1 VTGESELRRS
11 VSEVSARIEEIIDA
25 AERAAESI
33 RGEAEAEAKRYL
45 AEREREADRMAEERA
60 RELGELA
67 EVLAER
73 ARYVSEQVE
82 GLSQALERT
91 VARMRAGG
99 MPSESSE
106 TGLELGG
113 DEPEA
118 RSASSPRVG
127 GGAEEPLLR
136 ATQMAVAGS
145 ERTEIERMLRREFG
159 VEDPNVIVDQILGR
173 PGS

>member
-1 VTGESELRRS
+1 VTGGSELRRS
-11 VSEVSARIEEIIDA
+11 VSEVTARIEEIIDA
-25 AERAAESI
+25 AERVAESI
-33 RGEAEAEAKRYL
+33 RAEAEAEATRYV

-82 GLSQALERT
+82 GLAQALERT
-91 VARMRAGG
+91 VASIRGSG
-99 MPSESSE
+99 MPSGS
-106 TGLELGG
+106 
-113 DEPEA
+113 PEA
-118 RSASSPRVG
+118 GLTGGEQPEPPSAHSPRSG

-159 VEDPNVIVDQILGR
+159 VEEPNLIVDQILGR
-173 PGS
+173 SGS